1 MGPALVLAAV
11 HQDEVAD
18 QEGETQ
24 HDVNISR
31 IQTIVSEGED
41 RGEYTVQSVVNSEL
55 M

>member
-31 IQTIVSEGED
+31 IQT
-41 RGEYTVQSVVNSEL
+41 